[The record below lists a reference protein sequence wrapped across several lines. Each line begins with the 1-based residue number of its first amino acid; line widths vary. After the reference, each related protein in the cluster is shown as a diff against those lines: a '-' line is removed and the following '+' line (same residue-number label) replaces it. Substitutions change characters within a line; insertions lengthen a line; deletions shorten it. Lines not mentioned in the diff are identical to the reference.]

1 MNAQSQ
7 PAKPARRNLCRQQ
20 LKNTTM
26 EEKRFCD
33 TALEGLNSS
42 ELYICG
48 GVAAEFDL
56 GGIIAIIRK
65 VIDFLDDYIPQ
76 LLKGFKDGFGLLK

>member
-1 MNAQSQ
+1 
-7 PAKPARRNLCRQQ
+7 
-20 LKNTTM
+20 M

-65 VIDFLDDYIPQ
+65 VIDFLDEYIPQ